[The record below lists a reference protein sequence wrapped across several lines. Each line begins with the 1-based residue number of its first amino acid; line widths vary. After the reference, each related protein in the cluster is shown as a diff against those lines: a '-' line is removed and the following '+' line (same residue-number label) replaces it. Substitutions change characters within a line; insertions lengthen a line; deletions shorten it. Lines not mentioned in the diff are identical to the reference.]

1 MSDKGLQWLKQEL
14 PVWQQ
19 EGLIEPQ
26 QAVALSARYRLD
38 ELADDGGGFWRHLV
52 SAAGAILIGLGVIL
66 LFAYNWEAMSRALKL
81 TVIFGAML
89 LIHGSAVLVMERNR
103 LLAEGLFAIGS
114 MLMGAGIFLVGQIY
128 HLNSHYPDA
137 LLLWSLGVL
146 ALAWALQSRIQAWM
160 ALILVLVW
168 HLSEVLD
175 FRLPNAWVFL
185 PLGLLLPLVWRLGSP
200 MLARFYST
208 VLLVAL
214 AGSIATSGE
223 ELLLPVLLSAAL
235 LLVSLPEWTK
245 ALDRPSDNRLAE
257 ALAAPGLAVLV
268 LLLMVSSIENFTL
281 EWMRKSM
288 QGLLSTPAFWISMI
302 LSQASVLLLL
312 LRRHRPGG
320 ALWLAEGIWLLV
332 VAPQWVASLAGSE
345 RTIVLWGGQALLIN
359 LLTLGLS
366 LWMMISGAREVKR
379 RRLVWGALLFAVLV
393 VMRYLDLFDSLVA
406 RGLVFLAVG
415 IGLFALSHWYRRNR
429 REASS

>member
-14 PVWQQ
+14 PLWQQ

-38 ELADDGGGFWRHLV
+38 ELADDGGFWRHLV

-89 LIHGSAVLVMERNR
+89 LIHGSAVLALERNR

-146 ALAWALQSRIQAWM
+146 ALAWALQSRIQVWM

-245 ALDRPSDNRLAE
+245 ALDRLSDNRLAE

-320 ALWLAEGIWLLV
+320 VLWLAEGIWLLV
-332 VAPQWVASLAGSE
+332 VAPQWAASLVGSE
-345 RTIVLWGGQALLIN
+345 RMIVLWGGQALLVN